1 MSIEFL
7 SGAMSCLF
15 IGVWIIVGHIIA
27 VDYF

>member
-7 SGAMSCLF
+7 NTVIGCLF
-15 IGVWIIVGHIIA
+15 VGVWLIVGHIMT